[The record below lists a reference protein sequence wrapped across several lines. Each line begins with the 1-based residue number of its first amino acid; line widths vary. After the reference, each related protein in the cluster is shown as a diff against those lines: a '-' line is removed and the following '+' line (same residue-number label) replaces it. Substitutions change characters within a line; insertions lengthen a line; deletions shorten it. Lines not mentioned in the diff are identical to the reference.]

1 MTMQAGRP
9 THRGPRG
16 EDAPF
21 ALRAAFVLGPF
32 GLLWGMVAASGAGGA
47 AAALRVAAVVAAV
60 LVVAGAVALA
70 RRRPPRPRSLPEGW
84 HRRVGLVNAGQFV
97 VIALV
102 VVGCLVADAPQLV
115 PPLVCLVV
123 GVHFVP
129 LARDFA
135 QPEYRATAAGLCAA
149 AVAGLVLL
157 AAVDAEASRLVVG
170 AVAALVLWGSALR
183 VASRG

>member
-1 MTMQAGRP
+1 MTMQAGP
-9 THRGPRG
+9 THRGTHG
-16 EDAPF
+16 TEGAPF

-47 AAALRVAAVVAAV
+47 AGALRVAAVVLAV
-60 LVVAGAVALA
+60 LVVAGSVALA
-70 RRRPPRPRSLPEGW
+70 RRNPARGRDLPDGW

-102 VVGCLVADAPQLV
+102 VVACLLADAPELV

-123 GVHFVP
+123 GLHFVP

-135 QPEYRATAAGLCAA
+135 QPEYRATALGLCAA
-149 AVAGLVLL
+149 AVAGRVLL
-157 AAVDAEASRLVVG
+157 ATADAEASRLVVG
-170 AVAALVLWGSALR
+170 SVAALVLWGTALR
-183 VASRG
+183 VGARG